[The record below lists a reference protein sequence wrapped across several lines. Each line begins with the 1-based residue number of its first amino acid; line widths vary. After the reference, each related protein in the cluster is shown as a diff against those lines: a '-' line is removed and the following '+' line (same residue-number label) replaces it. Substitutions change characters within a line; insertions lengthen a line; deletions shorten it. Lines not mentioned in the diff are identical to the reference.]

1 MGKADL
7 HIHTTYGDGMAEID
21 ELLDYADAGDLDVIA
36 VTEHDELRAALDA
49 REQWARGSHRFE
61 LIVGEEVT
69 ALQGHLV
76 ALFVE
81 EPLPSL
87 RPLEEVL
94 AAIHRQG
101 GLAIIPH
108 PLSWLTRS
116 VGRRAIERVLA
127 LGGNDGV
134 YFDAIETANLSLAGR
149 ITMERARRL
158 NDERFHFAAVGA
170 SDAHFLEAVGS
181 AYTTFEGRT
190 AVDLRRAILEKTTA
204 SAAGHYPSLREIGWR
219 KVMVQQYRGIMS
231 TPRAM
236 GWVPTIKSFVKR
248 ALP

>member
-7 HIHTTYGDGMAEID
+7 HIHTSYGDGMADID
-21 ELLDYADAGDLDVIA
+21 ELLDYAERSDLTVIA
-36 VTEHDELRAALDA
+36 VTEHDELRAAFDA
-49 REQWARGSHRFE
+49 RERWAKSNYRFD

-69 ALQGHLV
+69 ALEGHVV
-76 ALFVE
+76 ALFIE

-87 RPLEEVL
+87 RHLPEVL

-116 VGRRAIERVLA
+116 VGQRAIERVLA

-134 YFDAIETANLSLAGR
+134 YFDAIETANMSLAGR
-149 ITMERARRL
+149 ITMAKARRL

-181 AYTTFEGRT
+181 AYTTFEGAT
-190 AVDLRRAILEKTTA
+190 ATDLRRAILEKRTA
-204 SAAGHYPSLREIGWR
+204 AVAGRPPRLSEIGWR
-219 KVMVQQYRGIMS
+219 KVMVQQYRGLMS

-248 ALP
+248 VLP